1 MERRIGEVRR
11 SDGLLPLTVVCGS
24 AAAAAYLRRAVTR
37 MAGGLALVDFTTIH
51 QLASSLAAPA
61 LAAAGVTRADETELL
76 RIVGCVLAQ
85 SDEASYFARIR
96 SMPGLPRALRRAF
109 KDLREAR
116 VTPEQVGT
124 LQGEGP
130 AELAALYA
138 RYLESLAAAARADDA
153 SLYEAAAEA
162 LADPSALRSAWV
174 GLYGL
179 YDLPGTQSL
188 FVEALA
194 RDHAVDAFIPGPTDA
209 AYSEPARRLFARLGC
224 VEERCVADGAPPAG
238 APLESA
244 VAIVSVE
251 DAAAERREVLRRV
264 VAAAE
269 AGVDFHEVAV
279 VHPDAG
285 WRGLFVESLEA
296 RAIPVAARL
305 RRPAPA
311 TRVLSAFLSCVAP
324 VSGPP
329 LERTALVDLAAAAAS
344 LGRGT
349 ASLAARWDRL
359 SRDARVVAGVEQW
372 HARLIALPERS
383 AATAAAV
390 RDLLVFMD
398 EVEGLR
404 LAAREL
410 DTWPELAAWLAEAL
424 RAMGVPDD
432 DASLSAVRRLGRLA
446 DIEPKAGMDSLAAV
460 ARDIL
465 AERSEKL
472 GSLGRTGVAVVSPE
486 QLRGLRFRVV
496 LVGGLVE
503 GLFPALPSPDPLLDD
518 EARAQL
524 TNVSG
529 ARLSTVSL
537 RAAESDLLFT
547 LTCDAASETLVLL
560 RARSRDGNGAPQL
573 PSRHLVDLCRRLSG
587 ERLPFSAVDTP
598 GEVGGRV
605 LRVAASPAPHPG
617 WPGEVAGADE
627 RDVDAAALMRL
638 QAGGDRALIAAYLG
652 AVLGAAEATRR
663 SAALRSRRDP
673 GLTAWDGLVS
683 DPVLADAVLG
693 REMSVS
699 AVEDYLACPFVFYA
713 RHVLHASAVEEPE
726 EVFEA
731 TSLDVGSLV
740 HGVLERVF
748 TRLRDEPAP
757 DRARAQEL
765 LGEAVEEEF
774 ALGELLGRTGYPL
787 AWRGRRRQLAHDLSE
802 AVRTDPCWDD
812 DLRPDLFEWSFG
824 RDASGP
830 GIEVLG
836 RELIFR
842 GRVDRIDRDGEGRRV
857 RLLDYKT
864 GKGKVEQKRLEG
876 GEDLQLPVYR
886 LAAGALSPAPED
898 VACAFRFVTRA
909 GGFRNV
915 ALTGDLA
922 TTTRQLAGQL
932 SAFVAGVQG
941 GLFPRRR
948 GGDRCRWCDLS
959 YACGAPTPRDADKL
973 SDPRLLAAAGAQTE
987 DDA

>member
-1 MERRIGEVRR
+1 MRRR
-11 SDGLLPLTVVCGS
+11 DGLLPLTVVCGS
-24 AAAAAYLRRAVTR
+24 AAAAAHLRRAVTLA
-37 MAGGLALVDFTTIH
+37 AGGLALVDFTTIH
-51 QLASSLAAPA
+51 QLASGLAAPT
-61 LAAAGVTRADETELL
+61 LAAAGVSSADETEVL
-76 RIVGCVLAQ
+76 RLVGSVLAR

-116 VTPEQVGT
+116 VTPQQVGA
-124 LQGEGP
+124 LEGEGP
-130 AELAALYA
+130 AELATLYA
-138 RYLESLAAAARADDA
+138 RYLEALAAAARADDA
-153 SLYEAAAEA
+153 SLYEAAAAA
-162 LADPSALRSAWV
+162 LADPAALQSAWV

-179 YDLPGTQSL
+179 YDLPATQSL

-194 RDHAVDAFIPGPTDA
+194 HDRAVDAFVPGPPDA
-209 AYSEPARRLFARLGC
+209 AYSELARRFFAGLGC
-224 VEERCVADGAPPAG
+224 TEERCVTEGAPAAG
-238 APLESA
+238 MPRATGLE
-244 VAIVSVE
+244 IVSVE

-305 RRPAPA
+305 RRPTEA
-311 TRVLSAFLSCVAP
+311 TRALSAFLSCVAP
-324 VSGPP
+324 VSGSS
-329 LERTALVDLAAAAAS
+329 LERAAVVDLAAAAAS

-372 HARLIALPERS
+372 HARLVALPDRS
-383 AATAAAV
+383 TATAVAV
-390 RDLLVFMD
+390 RDLLDFVD

-404 LAAREL
+404 IAAREL

-424 RAMGVPDD
+424 KAMGVPND
-432 DASLSAVRRLGRLA
+432 DASLSAVRRLTRLT
-446 DIEPKAGMDSLAAV
+446 DIEPRAGIDSLAAV

-472 GSLGRTGVAVVSPE
+472 GSLGRSGVAVVSPE

-503 GLFPALPSPDPLLDD
+503 GLFPARPSPDPLLDD

-524 TNVSG
+524 AKLSG

-537 RAAESDLLFT
+537 RAAESDLLFA
-547 LTCDAASETLVLL
+547 LTCDAASESLVLL
-560 RARSRDGNGAPQL
+560 RARSRDGSGAPQL
-573 PSRHLVDLCRRLSG
+573 PSRHLVDLCRKLTG
-587 ERLPFSAVDTP
+587 QRLPFSAVDTP

-605 LRVAASPAPHPG
+605 TRVAAGPVPHPG
-617 WPGEVAGADE
+617 WPGEVVGVDE

-638 QAGGDRALIAAYLG
+638 QEGGGRALAASYLG
-652 AVLGAAEATRR
+652 AVLGVTQAARR
-663 SAALRSRRDP
+663 SAALGSRRDP

-683 DPVLADAVLG
+683 DPALADAVLG
-693 REMSVS
+693 RELSVS

-713 RHVLHASAVEEPE
+713 RHVLQASAVEEPE
-726 EVFEA
+726 EAFEA
-731 TSLDVGSLV
+731 SPLDVGSLV

-748 TRLRDEPAP
+748 TRLRDEHAP

-765 LGEAVEEEF
+765 LDEAVDDEF
-774 ALGELLGRTGYPL
+774 ALGELQGRTGYPL

-802 AVRTDPCWDD
+802 AVRTDPSWDD

-824 RDASGP
+824 RDAPGP
-830 GIEVLG
+830 SIEVLG
-836 RELIFR
+836 RELVFR
-842 GRVDRIDRDGEGRRV
+842 GRVDRIDRDSAGRRV

-864 GKGKVEQKRLEG
+864 GKGKVEQRHLEAG
-876 GEDLQLPVYR
+876 GDLQLPVYR

-915 ALTGDLA
+915 GLPGDLA

-932 SAFVAGVQG
+932 SVFVAGVQG
-941 GLFPRRR
+941 GLFPRRH

-959 YACGAPTPRDADKL
+959 YACGARTPRDADKL
-973 SDPRLLAAAGAQTE
+973 ADQRLQAGAEAEVE